1 MMNSELLINLAKNV
15 ADLNLPEDTGGKLLY
30 SLQVTLVGMGIVFM
44 VLILLMAVL
53 YLFKLFFYTIPSRK
67 KTQENVE
74 QKPEKVEDERVVP
87 APPEPVKED
96 AEIAAV
102 IAAAIAAYYD
112 GQTAVS
118 KYKIRSF
125 KRI

>member
-53 YLFKLFFYTIPSRK
+53 YLFKLLFYTIPSRK
-67 KTQENVE
+67 KTQVNVE